1 MIDIIYKSVKP
12 SQLEKL
18 QIIQNIKK
26 LMFRILLIFSDW
38 ILLKQIIVSST
49 TLFLGE
55 TDFQKIL
62 PGVLNGLLEH
72 E

>member
-26 LMFRILLIFSDW
+26 LMFRILRIFSD
-38 ILLKQIIVSST
+38 
-49 TLFLGE
+49 
-55 TDFQKIL
+55 
-62 PGVLNGLLEH
+62 
-72 E
+72 

>member
-55 TDFQKIL
+55 TYFQKIL